1 MNAADEL
8 AYPNGINNYY
18 CCCYYLFT
26 SVIIFRGGGFIHVNT
41 NLLFIGLCWLV
52 MTLLYLFVIIRFI
65 SLASLGACNQRGFSD
80 SVAAASRV
88 NCQS

>member
-26 SVIIFRGGGFIHVNT
+26 SVIIFRGGVHPREYKSIIFWIMLVGYDFIIFVRNYK
-41 NLLFIGLCWLV
+41 V
-52 MTLLYLFVIIRFI
+52 YLTGIARRLQSTRF
-65 SLASLGACNQRGFSD
+65 Q
-80 SVAAASRV
+80 
-88 NCQS
+88 